1 MAETRMLTVITYD
14 IARNRVRAKVAD
26 VLEARMVRVQDSV
39 FEAHLTKAESATLFA
54 RIRQLVEPG
63 DLLRLYAVPHAGRAR
78 CRTHG
83 GAPIAEDGGALIL

>member
-14 IARNRVRAKVAD
+14 ISRPRVRARVAD

-39 FEAHLTKAESATLFA
+39 FEAHLTRRESVALFA
-54 RIRQLVEPG
+54 RIRRLVQPG

-78 CRTHG
+78 CHTHG
-83 GAPIAEDGGALIL
+83 GAPIAEEGGALIL